1 MNKISSKIEIKNRD
15 EKEVLDDS
23 ERIKAIQS
31 FDLTKHYG
39 EVKAVDNL
47 DLEIPQDIVYG
58 FLGPNGSGKTT
69 TMRMLTTLI
78 KPTSGT
84 AEIMGVDISNRRKI
98 IEKIGYLPEKPA
110 LFEELTGLEQLR
122 YIANIQEIPQEEAN
136 KRIKEYLD
144 RFDMAEDGSRRIK
157 TYSKGM
163 KQKIGVIQAVLT
175 SPDVVFLDEPT
186 SGLDPRSARTV
197 KDLIVEFSKESTVF
211 LSTHILSVV
220 DELADTVG
228 VLKDGELVTEGSPRA
243 LKKRAEKGKEQT
255 LEDVFL
261 EVTADHKEEQKT
273 IDN

>member
-1 MNKISSKIEIKNRD
+1 MAKRLENKKQGPNKGSN
-15 EKEVLDDS
+15 EV
-23 ERIKAIQS
+23 KAIQS

-39 EVKAVDNL
+39 EVRAVENL
-47 DLEIPQDIVYG
+47 DLEVSQDIVYG

-78 KPTSGT
+78 RPTSGT
-84 AEIMGVDISNRRKI
+84 AEIMGVDIGDRSRVVER
-98 IEKIGYLPEKPA
+98 IGYLPEKPA

-122 YIANIQEIPQEEAN
+122 YIASLQEIPQEEAN
-136 KRIKEYLD
+136 ERITKYLN
-144 RFDMAEDGSRRIK
+144 RFDMLEDAGRRIK
-157 TYSKGM
+157 GYSKGM
-163 KQKIGVIQAVLT
+163 KQKIGVIQAVLS

-197 KDLIVEFSKESTVF
+197 KDLIIEFSKESTVF

-228 VLKDGELVTEGSPRA
+228 VLKDGELVTEGSPGA

-261 EVTADHKEEQKT
+261 EVTADHKEEQKQ
-273 IDN
+273 